1 MKTWLAS
8 GARVPYRFV
17 DEGSGSAISTD
28 FISCRLHLINQKSDE
43 DGSVKRAMEDFD
55 DAAQRSLY
63 STHRYDRNA
72 PHAPAARSRHSP
84 AGSLHEWSDIQ
95 EDTLLSVCLVRQT

>member
-28 FISCRLHLINQKSDE
+28 FISCGLHLINQKSDE
-43 DGSVKRAMEDFD
+43 DGSVKRAMEDFET
-55 DAAQRSLY
+55 L
-63 STHRYDRNA
+63 
-72 PHAPAARSRHSP
+72 P
-84 AGSLHEWSDIQ
+84 SDHLFNSSI
-95 EDTLLSVCLVRQT
+95 